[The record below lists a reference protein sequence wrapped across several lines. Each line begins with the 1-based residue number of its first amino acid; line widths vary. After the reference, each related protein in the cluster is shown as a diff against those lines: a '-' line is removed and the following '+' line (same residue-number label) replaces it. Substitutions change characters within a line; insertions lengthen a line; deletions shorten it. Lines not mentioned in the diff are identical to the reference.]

1 MSTMTAINGYLVPC
15 IKVGVSQFLTHAMT
29 YRAGLP
35 RIHLPLKTEIAVVTG
50 HTVRDLHESVGTY
63 IPLNYYSDLYRRVL
77 VIPHTINLGAISTEQ
92 VLTVQVWNANR
103 KAIHLSSVKV
113 SNGEGITIQ
122 AVAIPK
128 KVQALAITTWTVRIS
143 MSGPAVFDA
152 QVIWTI
158 LGHSPVTLNITG
170 SRSTSWP
177 FFPNW
182 AQDVVENLD
191 FLTAVHQ
198 SYSGAEQRIARRLS
212 PRRTFEFQTL
222 LAGVE
227 KQTFDNALY
236 AYGSRVWAMPI
247 FTDGTILKRAVQAKD
262 SVIHL
267 AITGR
272 DFTVDGQV
280 LLMAQGGRKETVE
293 ISAIEANKLHLKRPI
308 QRDYE
313 IGTTVYPIRSAILTD
328 PPTIRRLS
336 DGVSGAQIRLA
347 IIEHNGWSD
356 DVSHLPAYR
365 GFPVLEPTS
374 DLSEELTSHYARL
387 IAELDNLTGKVHRL
401 DTAQKTFPVYA
412 HQFVLNGRDEQQKM
426 RQLFYYL
433 RGRQRTIWVSTS
445 TTDFYPVKDLV
456 GKTLDVVH
464 SGYSSTLKN
473 ETGRQDI
480 RIELVNR
487 RVFYRRIVSAE
498 VVDNNT
504 ERLAL
509 DGESISVKLSDIVKI
524 SFIAL
529 CRLESDTVSWSHK
542 TDADGVATV
551 AVNFRGVR
559 DELEQG

>member
-1 MSTMTAINGYLVPC
+1 M
-15 IKVGVSQFLTHAMT
+15 
-29 YRAGLP
+29 
-35 RIHLPLKTEIAVVTG
+35 
-50 HTVRDLHESVGTY
+50 
-63 IPLNYYSDLYRRVL
+63 
-77 VIPHTINLGAISTEQ
+77 
-92 VLTVQVWNANR
+92 
-103 KAIHLSSVKV
+103 
-113 SNGEGITIQ
+113 
-122 AVAIPK
+122 
-128 KVQALAITTWTVRIS
+128 
-143 MSGPAVFDA
+143 
-152 QVIWTI
+152 
-158 LGHSPVTLNITG
+158 
-170 SRSTSWP
+170 
-177 FFPNW
+177 
-182 AQDVVENLD
+182 
-191 FLTAVHQ
+191 
-198 SYSGAEQRIARRLS
+198 
-212 PRRTFEFQTL
+212 
-222 LAGVE
+222 
-227 KQTFDNALY
+227 
-236 AYGSRVWAMPI
+236 
-247 FTDGTILKRAVQAKD
+247 
-262 SVIHL
+262 
-267 AITGR
+267 
-272 DFTVDGQV
+272 
-280 LLMAQGGRKETVE
+280 
-293 ISAIEANKLHLKRPI
+293 
-308 QRDYE
+308 
-313 IGTTVYPIRSAILTD
+313 
-328 PPTIRRLS
+328 
-336 DGVSGAQIRLA
+336 
-347 IIEHNGWSD
+347 
-356 DVSHLPAYR
+356 SHLPAYR

-374 DLSEELTSHYARL
+374 DWSEELTAHYARL